1 MTGPGPRRSVGAV
14 VDVLVTLVW
23 FALVGVLGAVAWW
36 QLTPLPEATRTAQG
50 AALTA
55 VALTGEVAVD
65 GWYVLVAL
73 VGGLLSALVLMAWR
87 RRDPLLMV
95 VLVTAGAVVAA
106 LVTSRLGRVLGPAD
120 PEQVLSGRA
129 EGAHAPIQLVLHAT
143 GAFWVWP
150 LAAALGALVHLFV
163 LRRD

>member
-1 MTGPGPRRSVGAV
+1 MSRTAGVAGDLA
-14 VDVLVTLVW
+14 VTLVW
-23 FALVGVLGAVAWW
+23 FAVAGLLGAVAWW

-50 AALTA
+50 TALTA
-55 VALTGEVAVD
+55 VELTGEVAVD

-87 RRDPLLMV
+87 RRDPVVMV
-95 VLVTAGAVVAA
+95 VLVTAGALLAA
-106 LVTSRLGRVLGPAD
+106 VIVSRLGQVLGPAD

-129 EGAHAPIQLVLHAT
+129 EGAQAPVQLVLHAT

-150 LAAALGALVHLFV
+150 LAAAFGALVHLFV